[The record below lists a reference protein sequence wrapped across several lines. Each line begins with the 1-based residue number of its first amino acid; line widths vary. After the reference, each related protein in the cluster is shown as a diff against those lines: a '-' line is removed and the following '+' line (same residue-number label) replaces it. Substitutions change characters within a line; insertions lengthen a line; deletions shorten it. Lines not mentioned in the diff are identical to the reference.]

1 MFFSPQKVEKTSSK
15 SCILMAVGIFFL
27 CSPTAQNSPEL
38 HFCFINSFIQS
49 SLLSSLSTTVRQKAK
64 INLNGLGLSSS
75 SVPLLSGCL
84 ETKLFLHRASW
95 KIQEN
100 AEVNKLNQQNAR
112 SKVQIAN

>member
-1 MFFSPQKVEKTSSK
+1 MGFRNLQEKLEKVN
-15 SCILMAVGIFFL
+15 FL
-27 CSPTAQNSPEL
+27 SHQ
-38 HFCFINSFIQS
+38 
-49 SLLSSLSTTVRQKAK
+49 STTVRQKVERK
-64 INLNGLGLSSS
+64 LNGLDLSSS

-112 SKVQIAN
+112 STVQIAN